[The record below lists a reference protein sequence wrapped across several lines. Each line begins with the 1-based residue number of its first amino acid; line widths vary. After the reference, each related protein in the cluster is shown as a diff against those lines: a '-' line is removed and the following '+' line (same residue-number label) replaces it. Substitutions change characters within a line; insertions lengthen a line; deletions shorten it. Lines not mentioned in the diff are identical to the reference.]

1 MLIKKFSYILI
12 FFFLT
17 SCGYQAIYSK
27 KNNTSISINKIESIG
42 DRNINRKI
50 ISLANLKERNNQN
63 YSYDLT
69 LSSTKIIEAVAK
81 DKTGN
86 TSVYKT
92 TIVVEFYLKDPNNQG
107 EIFKKKIFSSSFSYN
122 NINNKFDLVKYQKNI
137 EQNLIEKIAEEIT
150 IFLSL

>member
-1 MLIKKFSYILI
+1 MIIKKFSYILI

>member
-1 MLIKKFSYILI
+1 MIIKKFSYILI

-50 ISLANLKERNNQN
+50 ISLAKLKERNNQN

>member
-1 MLIKKFSYILI
+1 MIIKKFSYILI

-69 LSSTKIIEAVAK
+69 LNSTKITEAVAK

-92 TIVVEFYLKDPNNQG
+92 TIVVEFYLKDPNNQD
-107 EIFKKKIFSSSFSYN
+107 EIFKEKRFSSSFSYN

>member
-1 MLIKKFSYILI
+1 MIFKKISYILI
-12 FFFLT
+12 FLLVT

-69 LSSTKIIEAVAK
+69 LNSTKITEAVAK

>member
-1 MLIKKFSYILI
+1 MIIKKFSYILI

-92 TIVVEFYLKDPNNQG
+92 TIVVEFYLKDPNNQD
-107 EIFKKKIFSSSFSYN
+107 EIFKEKRFSSSFSYN
-122 NINNKFDLVKYQKNI
+122 NINNKFDLAKYQKNI
-137 EQNLIEKIAEEIT
+137 KQNLIEKIAEEIT